1 MTISYSHLPA
11 FIQTLQDAS
20 RDEKLWLGFDSRIQ
34 MASVNDLHLF
44 DTPARADDFVH
55 FNKGE
60 ERDITLL
67 PVEATRYFLH
77 ESARSRLQEGI
88 PSPHI
93 EMDVPAIHAIYEEM
107 RFDHSMTALEE
118 LMDSFDWSKTFYD
131 PLEANTEAESVEDK
145 IAFNRL
151 EFLVEQLSSFAQTG
165 ERASAAVAD
174 LMQRHW
180 AGQAME
186 TQTEDV
192 LIGTYRLKNE
202 AMYMNYGIN
211 PDENPLYNRDGN
223 AFTDTL
229 IDHWDQQQLLNNKTN
244 VMNDNN
250 FAYLKDNIKYTGFG
264 EALYTEL
271 EKNIKEQKP
280 EFQLHFTTQLN
291 NKPFNA
297 TLNFRKSDNSDMYFF
312 NSYKA
317 SFERSNGEKMEQSF
331 QIKKGKGVTAKEAY
345 NLLQGRAVYK
355 DMVNK
360 ENQPYKAWL
369 HLDFDKKDK
378 YGNYEVLQKH
388 DNYGYDL
395 KEAIGKFPVLELDG
409 GEKEKDLLRSL
420 EKGNAQSVTI
430 EVNGKPEKF
439 FLEANPEYKSVN
451 VYDSGF
457 TLQKHDELLS
467 KIGQQVPKASVG
479 QENKQDTAQGQKQ
492 AEKKT
497 NTQKNG
503 KGLINKKR
511 TRNQKGVKIS

>member
-250 FAYLKDNIKYTGFG
+250 FA
-264 EALYTEL
+264 
-271 EKNIKEQKP
+271 
-280 EFQLHFTTQLN
+280 
-291 NKPFNA
+291 
-297 TLNFRKSDNSDMYFF
+297 
-312 NSYKA
+312 
-317 SFERSNGEKMEQSF
+317 
-331 QIKKGKGVTAKEAY
+331 
-345 NLLQGRAVYK
+345 
-355 DMVNK
+355 
-360 ENQPYKAWL
+360 
-369 HLDFDKKDK
+369 
-378 YGNYEVLQKH
+378 
-388 DNYGYDL
+388 
-395 KEAIGKFPVLELDG
+395 
-409 GEKEKDLLRSL
+409 
-420 EKGNAQSVTI
+420 
-430 EVNGKPEKF
+430 
-439 FLEANPEYKSVN
+439 
-451 VYDSGF
+451 
-457 TLQKHDELLS
+457 
-467 KIGQQVPKASVG
+467 
-479 QENKQDTAQGQKQ
+479 
-492 AEKKT
+492 
-497 NTQKNG
+497 
-503 KGLINKKR
+503 
-511 TRNQKGVKIS
+511 